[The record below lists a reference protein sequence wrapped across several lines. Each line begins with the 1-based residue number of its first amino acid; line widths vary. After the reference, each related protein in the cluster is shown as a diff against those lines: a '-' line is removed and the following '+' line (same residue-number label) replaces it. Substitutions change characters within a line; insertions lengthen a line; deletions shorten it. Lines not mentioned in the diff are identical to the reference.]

1 MDIQTKK
8 AGEVIVLEISGRI
21 DAFTSEKLESEL
33 HSIMNAGKLKFVI
46 NFEKTNYISSSGLR
60 VFLGAHKKLSE
71 NKGQI
76 KFSNM
81 PDPVLKVFA
90 LAGFDKIFEIHS
102 TEKEALEEF
111 HEIEEGFKKQRYA

>member
-8 AGEVIVLEISGRI
+8 AGEVIVLEIGGRI
-21 DAFTSEKLESEL
+21 DAFTCEKLESEL
-33 HSIMNAGKLKFVI
+33 HSIMNAGKLKFIV
-46 NFEKTNYISSSGLR
+46 NFEKANYISSSGLR
-60 VFLGAHKKLSE
+60 VFLGAYKKLSE

-90 LAGFDKIFEIHS
+90 LAGFDKIFEIYS

-111 HEIEEGFKKQRYA
+111 NEKVAESKKQNYA